1 MKKFAI
7 AFTSV
12 SLLLGACSNASN
24 DKNSTA
30 SVINQNSVQEIFQIT
45 KDKEGTRLELNIDPR
60 DKYFGNYL
68 KNGQFNVNSIKI
80 NSDENLIEKKLGKA
94 ISVSTDKIDENMANE
109 IGIKDFNKFSEK
121 YKDVLEVTSYE
132 YDNFVVNVSQKKV
145 HSIDINILNIS
156 EDIQKKIEKE
166 NKKENDDTVDFNQIE
181 EETGEN
187 LTNILSKNIEKDLS
201 NDAGEKY
208 VVIKT
213 NDSNY
218 LLTSIIDKKMTP
230 RFIVANKD
238 ITDLTYDIMKIRM
251 NES

>member
-45 KDKEGTRLELNIDPR
+45 KGKEGTRLELNIDPR

-121 YKDVLEVTSYE
+121 YRDVLEVTSYE
-132 YDNFVVNVSQKKV
+132 YDNFVVNVSQKRC
-145 HSIDINILNIS
+145 IL
-156 EDIQKKIEKE
+156 
-166 NKKENDDTVDFNQIE
+166 
-181 EETGEN
+181 
-187 LTNILSKNIEKDLS
+187 LILI
-201 NDAGEKY
+201 
-208 VVIKT
+208 
-213 NDSNY
+213 
-218 LLTSIIDKKMTP
+218 
-230 RFIVANKD
+230 F
-238 ITDLTYDIMKIRM
+238 
-251 NES
+251 